1 MAFSVSPAVTVRE
14 FDLTHFVSNIAETIG
29 AVGGVFRWGPVEDRE
44 YITSQRE
51 LELRFG
57 RPNSNNFET
66 YFTAHNYLAYADKL
80 YVSRAADAN
89 AYNATV
95 GNSAVANTTIKNE
108 TDYEV
113 NFATLPGTAYY
124 VAKYPGLMGNS
135 LKVSVC
141 DSTQAYSSD
150 FSGNT
155 ANLEIDFTTGS
166 SVATVTITGANTDNA
181 NTEAAAIKDVL
192 QSGDIVTSGNT
203 SVGIQEL
210 KILTIDDISTD
221 GNTASFDINFTSA
234 YNVIANTTLTTLS
247 RKWEYYDV
255 VDRAPGTSAYVEARG
270 GVGDELHVVV
280 IDEDGEFT
288 QSPGTV
294 LEVFEGL
301 SRATDAK
308 GEQGGSLYV
317 KDAIHTGSKY
327 IWFANDRA
335 GSVSNTA
342 VNMTA
347 VTTYPFTKS
356 FSNGTDSLSES
367 AIPLTNLR
375 DAYNQFKDPEEVDVS
390 VIMTGKSAHGVHGEG
405 LANYISDN
413 ITTVRKDCV
422 SVVSPQHADV
432 VNNPLDVLED
442 VTQFRS
448 VLRSTSYQ
456 VIDSGY
462 KYQYD
467 PFNDIY
473 RWVPLNGDIAGLMA
487 RTDRERDPWWSP
499 AGYQRGQIKNVVK
512 LAFNPNKAQRDELY
526 KNDINPVISQR
537 NKDTVLFGDKTALGR
552 NSAFN
557 RINVRRLFI
566 VLQKAIA
573 TASEIL
579 LFEFNDAFTRTQFR
593 NMVVPYLRDIQGRR
607 GIYDFRVVCDE
618 TNNTGEIIDN
628 NQFVGDI
635 YIKPAKS
642 INEIVL
648 NFVAV
653 RTGVEFEEVV
663 GQFGG

>member
-1 MAFSVSPAVTVRE
+1 
-14 FDLTHFVSNIAETIG
+14 
-29 AVGGVFRWGPVEDRE
+29 
-44 YITSQRE
+44 
-51 LELRFG
+51 
-57 RPNSNNFET
+57 
-66 YFTAHNYLAYADKL
+66 
-80 YVSRAADAN
+80 
-89 AYNATV
+89 
-95 GNSAVANTTIKNE
+95 
-108 TDYEV
+108 
-113 NFATLPGTAYY
+113 
-124 VAKYPGLMGNS
+124 
-135 LKVSVC
+135 
-141 DSTQAYSSD
+141 
-150 FSGNT
+150 
-155 ANLEIDFTTGS
+155 
-166 SVATVTITGANTDNA
+166 
-181 NTEAAAIKDVL
+181 
-192 QSGDIVTSGNT
+192 
-203 SVGIQEL
+203 
-210 KILTIDDISTD
+210 
-221 GNTASFDINFTSA
+221 
-234 YNVIANTTLTTLS
+234 
-247 RKWEYYDV
+247 
-255 VDRAPGTSAYVEARG
+255 
-270 GVGDELHVVV
+270 
-280 IDEDGEFT
+280 
-288 QSPGTV
+288 
-294 LEVFEGL
+294 
-301 SRATDAK
+301 
-308 GEQGGSLYV
+308 
-317 KDAIHTGSKY
+317 
-327 IWFANDRA
+327 
-335 GSVSNTA
+335 
-342 VNMTA
+342 MTA